1 MTHRTSRK
9 NLLRHGAIGAGILV
23 VIAGLSMSGSQ
34 RVLGQS
40 PAGTPLNI
48 DNYRMTFAD
57 EFDTLDVSPWGPG
70 TRWIAHTPWKGDFG
84 SAHFLDPGPDSP
96 FKVAN
101 GVLTIRM
108 RRGPDGKWGSG
119 LLASADPSGQGFQQS
134 GGYFEMRAKF
144 PEGKGVW
151 PAFWLGS
158 LGAPGDLKPEVDA
171 VEYYGND
178 NKGYYA
184 NLHLWQNGKDLYN
197 RSARIAIP
205 AGAASS
211 DYHLYGVG
219 IAPDVI
225 TIYFDRQPVAQLPS
239 RPEFMQRMLLL
250 TNLAAG
256 GGWPID
262 EMPDPSVM
270 QIDYIRAYQP
280 KNSG

>member
-1 MTHRTSRK
+1 VSGDR
-9 NLLRHGAIGAGILV
+9 IV
-23 VIAGLSMSGSQ
+23 VVGDVINDIVVVPRGEV
-34 RVLGQS
+34 R
-40 PAGTPLNI
+40 PDTDTPSTI
-48 DNYRMTFAD
+48 R
-57 EFDTLDVSPWGPG
+57 PRPG
-70 TRWIAHTPWKGDFG
+70 G
-84 SAHFLDPGPDSP
+84 SA
-96 FKVAN
+96 AN
-101 GVLTIRM
+101 TAV
-108 RRGPDGKWGSG
+108 
-119 LLASADPSGQGFQQS
+119 
-134 GGYFEMRAKF
+134 
-144 PEGKGVW
+144 
-151 PAFWLGS
+151 WLGS
-158 LGAPGDLKPEVDA
+158 LGAPGDIKPEVDA

-205 AGAASS
+205 AGASSS
-211 DYHLYGVG
+211 DYHLYGVSV
-219 IAPDVI
+219 APDVI